1 MDTEEIETG
10 TFERWTPD
18 EVEKGLT
25 KGEIVVIDVR
35 SPGEFA
41 TGHIEGAMLM
51 PMPFFRADCLPA
63 QEGGKRV
70 VLHCAGGLRSE
81 RMARIASEGG
91 YDPIAHLEGG
101 FDAWKAAKKPY
112 IGVDFMT
119 GAAKK
124 VTPD

>member
-1 MDTEEIETG
+1 MDSEQIETG

-18 EVEKGLT
+18 EVERGLA

-41 TGHIEGAMLM
+41 TEHIEGALLM
-51 PMPFFRADCLPA
+51 PMPFFRSDCLPT
-63 QEGGKRV
+63 QDGKRI

-81 RMARIASEGG
+81 RMAKIASEGG

-101 FDAWKAAKKPY
+101 FAAWQAAKKPY
-112 IGVDFMT
+112 IGVDFMS

-124 VTPD
+124 IMQE